1 MNPSLHLAST
11 SYDLPH
17 TVDTAL
23 SILILS
29 RVVVEEMLH
38 YCCMVDSTLEV
49 VYYEG
54 K

>member
-1 MNPSLHLAST
+1 MKPPYTH
-11 SYDLPH
+11 
-17 TVDTAL
+17 TAL
-23 SILILS
+23 ILILS